1 MELSR
6 KSCLVNLVKV
16 FLKLLHG
23 TVMQTLPYE
32 VFLESLHATVVQ
44 RLPPNYFLKLL
55 HGTVVQK
62 LPSKLFLK
70 LLFGTVVQKLCCEAI
85 AQGKISISI
94 SGRCYVFLSNGKGLG
109 RSLSYVGRN
118 QISLVAMLRGSVV
131 HKLPFAGASE
141 AFAWNRSAKVAFQ
154 SYHAGLAWNCRTK
167 VGLRWY
173 FCKARLIIFTW
184 TFVVLVA
191 LRSLLGLSRL

>member
-1 MELSR
+1 MELSC
-6 KSCLVNLVKV
+6 KSCL
-16 FLKLLHG
+16 
-23 TVMQTLPYE
+23 
-32 VFLESLHATVVQ
+32 LEPLHATVVQ

-85 AQGKISISI
+85 AQGKMSISI
-94 SGRCYVFLSNGKGLG
+94 PGRCNVFLSNGKGLG

-131 HKLPFAGASE
+131 HKLPFAAASE
-141 AFAWNRSAKVAFQ
+141 AFAWNCSAKGAFQ
-154 SYHAGLAWNCRTK
+154 SYHAGLAWNSRTK
-167 VGLRWY
+167 VALRRY
-173 FCKARLIIFTW
+173 FCKAGLLISIGT
-184 TFVVLVA
+184 VVILVA
-191 LRSLLGLSRL
+191 LRS